1 MSPLRPARPWSLTG
15 QGWIIPLHTPFS
27 TTPIPIPPAAY
38 APLERGTEADQS
50 DRFHGGV
57 GFVMLVRYK
66 SSDGEPPRLLFQTRN
81 SSLPES

>member
-1 MSPLRPARPWSLTG
+1 MTG
-15 QGWIIPLHTPFS
+15 EGWIIPLHTPFS

-66 SSDGEPPRLLFQTRN
+66 TSDGEPAGQFGPNDSRFRKR
-81 SSLPES
+81 